1 MAERHFLVRQAASFA
16 SRTSQLRTASEGLDS
31 GFIDLYEMLAT
42 GLQDCVSANSEG
54 PDDPGTA
61 NDVGQQPDEAPK
73 ARRTKQEFCPMP
85 HAPVSPD
92 PFHNETE
99 LLKQIT
105 LFQGKISAL
114 GEARTPHK
122 RAMRSIY
129 ATILDQCR
137 ASLDE
142 LRANSV
148 SATGT
153 NG

>member
-1 MAERHFLVRQAASFA
+1 
-16 SRTSQLRTASEGLDS
+16 
-31 GFIDLYEMLAT
+31 
-42 GLQDCVSANSEG
+42 
-54 PDDPGTA
+54 
-61 NDVGQQPDEAPK
+61 
-73 ARRTKQEFCPMP
+73 MP

>member
-1 MAERHFLVRQAASFA
+1 
-16 SRTSQLRTASEGLDS
+16 
-31 GFIDLYEMLAT
+31 
-42 GLQDCVSANSEG
+42 
-54 PDDPGTA
+54 
-61 NDVGQQPDEAPK
+61 
-73 ARRTKQEFCPMP
+73 MP
-85 HAPVSPD
+85 RKSD

-99 LLKQIT
+99 LLKQIA

>member
-1 MAERHFLVRQAASFA
+1 MWSHDTGASFLLFGHA
-16 SRTSQLRTASEGLDS
+16 DLRQPGAVGVCSCSRCTNAKHEQ
-31 GFIDLYEMLAT
+31 
-42 GLQDCVSANSEG
+42 
-54 PDDPGTA
+54 
-61 NDVGQQPDEAPK
+61 
-73 ARRTKQEFCPMP
+73 
-85 HAPVSPD
+85 
-92 PFHNETE
+92 
-99 LLKQIT
+99 
-105 LFQGKISAL
+105 
-114 GEARTPHK
+114 PHK